1 MFEHLH
7 AGHYI
12 VVLRV
17 LLRMIFNG

>member
-17 LLRMIFNG
+17 LLRMIFN